1 MAYAKSTE
9 RFVSALLW
17 FPSQSLG
24 GSFIDLLFVVLD
36 ERELP
41 VT

>member
-1 MAYAKSTE
+1 MACVKTTE

-24 GSFIDLLFVVLD
+24 GSFMDLLFVILD
-36 ERELP
+36 ERELSM
-41 VT
+41 T